1 MLCSGPAMASA
12 AAIPLWYLLL
22 PQQGI
27 ESVHAPYTNILVNLG
42 SAQYWSEDHSSSYL

>member
-22 PQQGI
+22 PQKG
-27 ESVHAPYTNILVNLG
+27 SDGVHTSANILLSPG
-42 SAQYWSEDHSSSYL
+42 SPEYWH